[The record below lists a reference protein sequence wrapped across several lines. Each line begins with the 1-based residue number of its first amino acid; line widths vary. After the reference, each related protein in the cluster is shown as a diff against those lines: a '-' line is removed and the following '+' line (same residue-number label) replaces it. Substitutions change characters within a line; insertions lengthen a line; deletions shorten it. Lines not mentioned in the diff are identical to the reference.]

1 MKFTCGGAIVLD
13 RERGNEMDCL
23 QLLMIVGGHTFTNK
37 ELKHNVQINVE
48 LESNEMYFIRIQVIV
63 PLV

>member
-37 ELKHNVQINVE
+37 ELNTQRTDKRRVRE
-48 LESNEMYFIRIQVIV
+48 
-63 PLV
+63 